1 MSTELKHDLKAEAA
15 KVEDEHLAE
24 ELLFVTEKKPVR
36 QVLRE
41 NPFVVGLAIFASLGG
56 FLFG

>member
-1 MSTELKHDLKAEAA
+1 MSMDTKHNLKAEAA
-15 KVEDEHLAE
+15 KVEDEHLAH
-24 ELLFVTEKKPVR
+24 ELLFETEKKPVR